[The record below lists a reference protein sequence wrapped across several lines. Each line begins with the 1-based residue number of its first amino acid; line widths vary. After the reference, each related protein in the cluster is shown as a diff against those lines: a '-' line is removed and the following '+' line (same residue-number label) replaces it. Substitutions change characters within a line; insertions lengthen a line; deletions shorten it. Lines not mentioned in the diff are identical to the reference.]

1 MEINGKIISIAE
13 IREGVSQ
20 NGNPWMSQDFTIE
33 YRWWSNQQ
41 TPSNMVFTIFG
52 EDRIKKADL
61 QVGKEVKI
69 RYHAEAHLFN
79 NRWYGENRADSVSAI
94 ESTTNQQ
101 KQENAAQAKSEGN
114 REATTQQSS
123 ESPTPDAPGEENKD
137 DLPF

>member
-13 IREGVSQ
+13 LRQGVSQ

-52 EDRIKKADL
+52 EERIKKAAL

-79 NRWYGENRADSVSAI
+79 NRWFGENRADSVSPI
-94 ESTTNQQ
+94 EGTTNQQ
-101 KQENAAQAKSEGN
+101 NQENAAHALSRASSN
-114 REATTQQSS
+114 AAT
-123 ESPTPDAPGEENKD
+123 ESPTPDAPGGEEIYD

>member
-13 IREGVSQ
+13 LRQGVSQ

-52 EDRIKKADL
+52 EDRIKKAAL

-79 NRWYGENRADSVSAI
+79 NRWFGENRADSVSPI
-94 ESTTNQQ
+94 EGTTNQQ
-101 KQENAAQAKSEGN
+101 SNENAAQAKSESN
-114 REATTQQSS
+114 NAAT
-123 ESPTPDAPGEENKD
+123 ESPTPDAPAEENKD

>member
-13 IREGVSQ
+13 LRQGVSQ

-52 EDRIKKADL
+52 EDRIKKAAL

-79 NRWYGENRADSVSAI
+79 NRWFGENRADSVSPI
-94 ESTTNQQ
+94 EGTTNQQ
-101 KQENAAQAKSEGN
+101 SNENAAQAKSESN
-114 REATTQQSS
+114 NAAT
-123 ESPTPDAPGEENKD
+123 ESPTPDTPAEENKD